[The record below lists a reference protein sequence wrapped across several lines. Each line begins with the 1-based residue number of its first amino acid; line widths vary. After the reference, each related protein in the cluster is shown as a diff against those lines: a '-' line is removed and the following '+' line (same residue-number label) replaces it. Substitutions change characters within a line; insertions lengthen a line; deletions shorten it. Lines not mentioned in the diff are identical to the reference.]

1 MTKNLL
7 ISKLGSNVHLLL
19 RDVPH
24 NEAIG
29 LELVAAEPYRVI
41 VKVPYAERL
50 VGNPDTGV
58 LHGGVITTM
67 LDAAS
72 GIACLCAMEEL
83 VSIATLD
90 LRIDYMKPAEPRRD
104 LLGRAH
110 CYKMTRNIAF
120 VRGVAYHEDP
130 AEPIATSVAS
140 FMLSAN
146 AANRHER
153 LMQLIEQTS
162 AGEGG

>member
-1 MTKNLL
+1 MNENLFVT
-7 ISKLGSNVHLLL
+7 KLGANFGVVMHGS
-19 RDVPH
+19 PH

-29 LELVAAEPYRVI
+29 LELIKAEPYRI
-41 VKVPYAERL
+41 TVKVPYAERL

-67 LDAAS
+67 LDSAS
-72 GIACLCAMEEL
+72 GLACLCAMEDP

-90 LRIDYMKPAEPRRD
+90 LRIDYMKPAEPGRD
-104 LLGRAH
+104 LLGHAH

-120 VRGVAYHEDP
+120 VRGVAYHDSP
-130 AEPIATSVAS
+130 DEPIATSVAS

-146 AANRHER
+146 STNRYETIMA
-153 LMQLIEQTS
+153 LMEQTS
-162 AGEGG
+162 GGDA